1 MKVVAGWH
9 ASPDEVRF
17 VREALPAGTE
27 VVTLPG
33 HDTVPFPYGAERAPY
48 LEAMVDADAVI
59 TWVLPSEIAVA
70 APRLRYVSWLHSG
83 CDRLAFDLFRQRG
96 VTLTNIPDAHQPAIA
111 EQAWALLLGCAKR
124 LVWKHQQHLAGKFVP
139 YWREEGVS
147 RALHGSTLV
156 VVGVGGIGSRLIAM
170 GKAFGMTVI
179 GVRRNPNL
187 PVDGVDHLY
196 GENRLHEALGQ
207 ADFVIIAAPSTTRT
221 RGMFDAKALAAM
233 PDGAVLVNISRGDL
247 VVESAIHDALTSG
260 HIASFASDV
269 WWDYEDAMPPDQ
281 HFGSPSRLGVHLLEN
296 VTVSGDQGS
305 NVFFA
310 RDTMLERGLENL
322 SEMLRGVTPRNEV
335 NLDKQY

>member
-9 ASPDEVRF
+9 ASPDEVRL
-17 VREALPAGTE
+17 VRESLPAGTE

-33 HDTVPFPYGAERAPY
+33 HDTVPFPYGAERVPY
-48 LEAMVDADAVI
+48 LKAMADADAVI
-59 TWVLPSEIAVA
+59 TWVLPTEIAEA
-70 APRLRYVSWLHSG
+70 APRLRHVSWLHSG
-83 CDRLAFDLFRQRG
+83 CDRLPFEHFRERG

-124 LVWKHQQHLAGKFVP
+124 LVWKHQQHVAGRFVP

-156 VVGVGGIGSRLIAM
+156 VVGVGGIGSRLVTM
-170 GKAFGMTVI
+170 GKAFGMTVV
-179 GVRRNPNL
+179 GVRRNPSR
-187 PVDGVDHLY
+187 PVDGTDRLY
-196 GENRLHEALGQ
+196 GEDQLHEALAQ

-221 RGMFDAKALAAM
+221 RGMFDAEALAAM
-233 PDGAVLVNISRGDL
+233 PDGSILVNISRGDL
-247 VVESAIHDALTSG
+247 VVESAIHAALTSG

-281 HFGSPSRLGVHLLEN
+281 HFGSPSRLGVHLLDN
-296 VTVSGDQGS
+296 VIVSGDQGS
-305 NVFFA
+305 NAFFA

-322 SEMLRGVTPRNEV
+322 SEMLKGGTPRNKV
-335 NLDKQY
+335 NLDEQY